1 MRSPPVFLP
10 AFLLLLGFSATGW
23 AAGTPAGTSISNQA
37 TTSYQVGGSTL
48 TKDSNTSTISVAELI
63 DVSIVSQ
70 DGGNVAVAPGTID
83 QYLTFR
89 VTNTGNGTESFT
101 LVANSL
107 QPGDQ
112 FDPTL
117 VGIYLDSN
125 GNGQY
130 DTGIDTVVP
139 AGILSN
145 LAADA
150 AVTIFVVTNIPT
162 TLPDGNTPLADGN
175 TGSTTVTIESNTGA
189 GALGSVIANGGDG
202 SAVDAV
208 IGVAG
213 GLPLPSTAVYTISSI
228 SVAVNKTATVI
239 DPFGGSEPIPGA
251 TVTYSLAVTVTGSG
265 TAVGMTITDPIPAN
279 TTYKPGTLTLAGSG
293 LSDSSG
299 DDAGETTGTPV
310 NQIFVRLGDMPAGA
324 KNVTFAV
331 TIN

>member
-1 MRSPPVFLP
+1 MRSPPVFLL
-10 AFLLLLGFSATGW
+10 ALLLLLGLSATGW
-23 AAGTPAGTSISNQA
+23 AAGTPAGTSISSKA
-37 TTSYQVGGSTL
+37 TASYQVGGSTL

-70 DGGNVAVAPGTID
+70 DGGNVAVAPGTND
-83 QYLTFR
+83 QYFTFR

-101 LVANSL
+101 IGASSL

-117 VGIYLDSN
+117 VGIYFDGN
-125 GNGQY
+125 GNSQY
-130 DTGIDTVVP
+130 DPGVDTAVP

-150 AVTIFVVTNIPT
+150 AVTIFVVNNIPA
-162 TLPDGNTPLADGN
+162 TLPDGTTPLADGN
-175 TGSTTVTIESNTGA
+175 TGNTIMIIGSNTGA
-189 GALGSVIANGGDG
+189 GALGAVIANGGDG
-202 SAVDAV
+202 GVVDAV
-208 IGVAG
+208 IGVPG
-213 GLPLPSTAVYTISSI
+213 GLPLVSTAVYTISSI

-239 DPFGGSEPIPGA
+239 DPFGGSEPVPGA
-251 TVTYSLAVTVTGSG
+251 TVTYSLAVTVAGSG

-299 DDAGETTGTPV
+299 DDAGEATGTPV
-310 NQIFVRLGDMPAGA
+310 NQIFVRLGDMAAGA
-324 KNVTFAV
+324 KNITFAV